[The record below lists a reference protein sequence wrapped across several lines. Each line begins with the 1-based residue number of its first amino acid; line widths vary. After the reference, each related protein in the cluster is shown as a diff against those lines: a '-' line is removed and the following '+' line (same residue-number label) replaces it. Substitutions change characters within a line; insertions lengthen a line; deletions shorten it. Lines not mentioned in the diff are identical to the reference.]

1 MGAEA
6 DAASSSRLWRGGE
19 EEKASGESREEAE
32 AVAVEADP
40 WERLRLR
47 DDGWVVTSSSSR
59 YTTTGTLEDAIA
71 GEGGRRGL
79 LLKSLAG

>member
-1 MGAEA
+1 VSSRSMGAEA

-19 EEKASGESREEAE
+19 EEKASGESREEA
-32 AVAVEADP
+32 DP

-47 DDGWVVTSSSSR
+47 DDRGVATTSSSSR